1 MTLDGKIAIVTGAGM
16 GIGRGVAIALAKV
29 GADVAVLEA
38 DADNAKATGAEIE
51 DIGRRSLVANVDVS
65 DGTACDAAVQQVVEE
80 LGGVDILV
88 NDAVPPWEHTPF
100 VDQDE
105 AIIRRHFEVGV
116 MGAFYLMRAVH
127 PKMVDRGG
135 GSIINF
141 GSWAGAEGLPGY
153 AGYGAAKEGIRA
165 LTKCAAME
173 WGVDGIR
180 VNNICPWAN
189 SDGARRFLEENPE
202 GYAEQLQRVP
212 MHRIGDCELDIG
224 RTVVFLASDAS
235 SYMTANTLM
244 VAGGQGAVR

>member
-1 MTLDGKIAIVTGAGM
+1 MTLDGRIAIVTGAGM
-16 GIGRGVAIALAKV
+16 GIGRGVAIALAKA
-29 GADVAVLEA
+29 GADVAVLEL
-38 DADNAKATGAEIE
+38 DPQNAKATAAEIE
-51 DIGRRSLVANVDVS
+51 DLGRRALAIEADVS
-65 DGTACDAAVQQVVEE
+65 DGAACDAAVQQVADE
-80 LGGVDILV
+80 LGGVDVLV
-88 NDAVPPWEHTPF
+88 NDAVPPWKHTPF

-105 AIIRRHFEVGV
+105 AAIRRQFEVGV

-127 PKMVDRGG
+127 PKMVARGG

-141 GSWAGAEGLPGY
+141 GSWAGAEGLVGY

-189 SDGARRFLEENPE
+189 SDGARRFLEEDPE
-202 GYAEQLQRVP
+202 AYAEQLEKVP
-212 MHRIGDCELDIG
+212 MHRIGDCEQDIG
-224 RTVVFLASDAS
+224 RTAVFLASDAS

-244 VAGGQGAVR
+244 MAGGQGAVR